1 MGALI
6 YSKSI
11 KYVVDLLYSESI
23 EYIVDLLTM
32 SWIYQIY
39 GKFVK
44 YIVNLLNLWQIA
56 KYIVHSLNI

>member
-44 YIVNLLNLWQIA
+44 YIVNLLNLRQIA